1 MKENIHPTFYEN
13 VKVTC
18 ACGNTWVT
26 ASTLP
31 EIKLEICAACHPF
44 FTGKEKLIDTAGRV
58 DRFKSI
64 QAKSTS
70 RGDAVAAIRAAR
82 TVRAKARKEKL
93 PKGTIIEIKADT
105 APRLKTS
112 PRTLTKRATKERP
125 AKAVPS
131 SVTHKQGESAPHQ

>member
-1 MKENIHPTFYEN
+1 MRPNIHPTFYEN

-70 RGDAVAAIRAAR
+70 RVDAVAAIRAAR
-82 TVRAKARKEKL
+82 AVRAKARTEKL

-105 APRLKTS
+105 ASLSKTLPRVTA
-112 PRTLTKRATKERP
+112 KRAMKER
-125 AKAVPS
+125 
-131 SVTHKQGESAPHQ
+131 SVKVVASPVTRKQNKLVSH